1 LSDFVTKDSGE
12 RRQFNTGAQ
21 RDVVTDKGRYDLIS
35 PIMIERLAK
44 LLQRGAEKY
53 NDRNWEKGM
62 PLSVYMDS
70 GMRHLYKFLEGH
82 RDEDHLIAAIW
93 NLQALLHIEEMV
105 KRGVLSEDLL
115 DLPDYVKKN
124 NTWKNI
130 DIVME
135 DDVIVEAKINGE
147 KTDIFNK
154 ERKGCVL
161 LNMGVK
167 CKYCGWQPEE
177 SSFYSTREDM
187 KNVRDHLNKCQKEHE
202 SEKHL

>member
-1 LSDFVTKDSGE
+1 MNDFVTKDSGE
-12 RRQFNTGAQ
+12 RRRFNTGAQ

-53 NDRNWEKGM
+53 DDRNWEKGM

-105 KRGVLSEDLL
+105 GRGILPEDLL
-115 DLPDYVKKN
+115 DLPTYIKSCSDS
-124 NTWKNI
+124 
-130 DIVME
+130 
-135 DDVIVEAKINGE
+135 
-147 KTDIFNK
+147 KTQSTK
-154 ERKGCVL
+154 ETDGC
-161 LNMGVK
+161 
-167 CKYCGWQPEE
+167 Y
-177 SSFYSTREDM
+177 
-187 KNVRDHLNKCQKEHE
+187 
-202 SEKHL
+202 

>member
-105 KRGVLSEDLL
+105 NRGMLSKDLL
-115 DLPDYVKKN
+115 DLPNYIKPCSDSETLDTK
-124 NTWKNI
+124 
-130 DIVME
+130 
-135 DDVIVEAKINGE
+135 E
-147 KTDIFNK
+147 KDGF
-154 ERKGCVL
+154 
-161 LNMGVK
+161 
-167 CKYCGWQPEE
+167 W
-177 SSFYSTREDM
+177 
-187 KNVRDHLNKCQKEHE
+187 
-202 SEKHL
+202 